1 MGGTFF
7 CIMTLI
13 YMLFG
18 VLFYELRAVT
28 YIDEAFSIA
37 IALYACLAILMRKI
51 PLNKPLIVWF
61 AISFF
66 YLIYSFVIES
76 NVPQAIVS
84 DFIMQ
89 SKPYLV
95 FFGLMCI
102 KPRLSPHHY
111 TILQGICWLSLF
123 MIVAIYVY
131 HPDDRIVATSG
142 VMLTGEALSAVA
154 ILIGALFY
162 LCSDYDRAGTRVT
175 TLLIMCAGILSPTSK
190 FWAILVCVFVILF
203 FVNRPLKVNLK
214 YLLLGLLAVGAI
226 IWFVKDEFIF
236 YFVEDFEY
244 NTRPMLYITM
254 WDVLA
259 DYIPFGSG
267 FGTYANPASMTWYSP
282 IYEKY
287 NLDVIWG
294 LDEGN
299 TEHFA
304 ADAYYPIFAQFG
316 YVGIALFVIFFI
328 YLFKQINSFYNAT
341 HDIKRYKTSLIIVA
355 YILIQATSNS
365 LANERIVLAMT
376 ILVLSLYRYS
386 PAPILRVVHR
396 FTPPIIKSDESTA
409 NQ

>member
-7 CIMTLI
+7 CVMTFI

-18 VLFYELRAVT
+18 VLFYELRMVT
-28 YIDEAFSIA
+28 YIDEVFSIT
-37 IALYACLAILMRKI
+37 IALYACFAIFMRRI
-51 PLNKPLIVWF
+51 AFNKPLMIWF

-102 KPRLSPHHY
+102 KPRLNPNHY

-123 MIVAIYVY
+123 LIVAIYIY
-131 HPDDRIVATSG
+131 HPDDRIVATHG
-142 VMLTGEALSAVA
+142 VMLTGEALSAVS
-154 ILIGALFY
+154 ILVGALFY
-162 LCSDYDRAGTRVT
+162 LCCDFDRADTRVL
-175 TLLIMCAGILSPTSK
+175 TLLIMCAGMLSPTSK
-190 FWAILVCVFVILF
+190 YWAILVCVFVILF
-203 FVNRPLKVNLK
+203 FVNRPLKINLK
-214 YLLLGLLAVGAI
+214 YLLLGICAVGAI
-226 IWFVKDEFIF
+226 TWFVKDEFIF

-244 NTRPMLYITM
+244 NTRPMLYIKM
-254 WDVLA
+254 WEVLA
-259 DYIPFGSG
+259 DYFPFGSG
-267 FGTYANPASMTWYSP
+267 FGTYANSASMTWYSP

-316 YVGIALFVIFFI
+316 YVGIVLFVIFFI
-328 YLFKQINSFYNAT
+328 YLFKQINLFYRTT

-376 ILVLSLYRYS
+376 ILVLSLYMYQ
-386 PAPILRVVHR
+386 PTQILRPINR
-396 FTPPIIKSDESTA
+396 FTPPIPNSYEDTA